1 MSILIY
7 LDQNTL
13 SDLRQRKIQKSDNKE
28 FSLLKMALTSPD
40 VIVVYSHVTLT
51 EIQQIPSE
59 QYINEHISLL
69 DEIGAQYIEPLS
81 RKLDNQAAS
90 DIWLAHINNIESN
103 KKMGISDLIE
113 ISQLTSRKMS
123 GLPIEDSFEEI
134 NTKLKQSLEELILN
148 CETELASIDIDT
160 LDEPLKQ
167 QFLNRATQLSTLKE
181 KAEAL
186 EAPKVESSHFL
197 GPKPFRDIPEIK
209 ALEITEL
216 PAKEVVKAIE
226 ATFHI
231 ENSNFKWMDYFE
243 DNTQNSVARAY
254 SLMNWAGYH
263 ADDFDKVK
271 KRSDRFNASNNDM
284 LHVVSARGVN
294 FLLSSDKAFLKKAE
308 ACYAYIDL
316 NTVVCSPS
324 FFLNNHCKFV

>member
-1 MSILIY
+1 
-7 LDQNTL
+7 
-13 SDLRQRKIQKSDNKE
+13 
-28 FSLLKMALTSPD
+28 
-40 VIVVYSHVTLT
+40 
-51 EIQQIPSE
+51 
-59 QYINEHISLL
+59 
-69 DEIGAQYIEPLS
+69 
-81 RKLDNQAAS
+81 
-90 DIWLAHINNIESN
+90 
-103 KKMGISDLIE
+103 LIE